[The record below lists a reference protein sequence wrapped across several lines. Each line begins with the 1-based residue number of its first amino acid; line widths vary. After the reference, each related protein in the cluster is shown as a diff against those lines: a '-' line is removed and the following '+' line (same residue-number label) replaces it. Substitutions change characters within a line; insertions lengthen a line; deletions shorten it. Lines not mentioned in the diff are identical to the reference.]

1 MSKIIKLSNG
11 NEVKFNPPT
20 AGMLRRSMDMQ
31 KGEGS
36 RAFYMIGECT
46 NMSLEE
52 LDNLSLEDITL
63 LSNQLNNYQTPSG
76 STE

>member
-1 MSKIIKLSNG
+1 MKLNLIPQQLG
-11 NEVKFNPPT
+11 CCVVLWICK
-20 AGMLRRSMDMQ
+20 

-63 LSNQLNNYQTPSG
+63 LSNELNNYQTPSG

>member
-1 MSKIIKLSNG
+1 
-11 NEVKFNPPT
+11 
-20 AGMLRRSMDMQ
+20 RRSMDMQ

-36 RAFYMIGECT
+36 RAFYIIGECT

-63 LSNQLNNYQTPSG
+63 LSNELNNYQTPSG

>member
-11 NEVKFNPPT
+11 NEVKFNSPT
-20 AGMLRRSMDMQ
+20 AGMLCRAMDIQ

-52 LDNLSLEDITL
+52 LDDLSLEDITL
-63 LSNQLNNYQTPSG
+63 LSNELNNYQTPSG
-76 STE
+76 ITE

>member
-1 MSKIIKLSNG
+1 
-11 NEVKFNPPT
+11 
-20 AGMLRRSMDMQ
+20 MLRRSMDMQ

-36 RAFYMIGECT
+36 RAFYIIGECT

-63 LSNQLNNYQTPSG
+63 LSNELNNYQTPSG

>member
-1 MSKIIKLSNG
+1 M
-11 NEVKFNPPT
+11 KFKPPT

-63 LSNQLNNYQTPSG
+63 LSNELNNYQTPSG